1 METKEQREQR
11 LAKEM
16 ITNSS
21 YGAYTW
27 SAEQN
32 YSTSGYGSPWSA
44 IPKRER
50 ISIVSDK
57 LKPIKWK

>member
-11 LAKEM
+11 LAKE
-16 ITNSS
+16 IANSS

-27 SAEQN
+27 SAGQN

-44 IPKRER
+44 IPKREK

-57 LKPIKWK
+57 LKPIKWR

>member
-11 LAKEM
+11 LAKE
-16 ITNSS
+16 IATSS

-32 YSTSGYGSPWSA
+32 YSTSGYGIPWRA

-50 ISIVSDK
+50 IPTVSDK
-57 LKPIKWK
+57 IRRLPIK

>member
-11 LAKEM
+11 LAKV

-27 SAEQN
+27 SAGQN

-44 IPKRER
+44 IPKREK
-50 ISIVSDK
+50 ISIVSDN
-57 LKPIKWK
+57 LKPIKWR

>member
-11 LAKEM
+11 LAKV

-27 SAEQN
+27 SSGQN
-32 YSTSGYGSPWSA
+32 LSTSGYGSPWSA
-44 IPKRER
+44 IPKREK
-50 ISIVSDK
+50 ISIVTDK
-57 LKPIKWK
+57 LKPIK

>member
-11 LAKEM
+11 LAKE
-16 ITNSS
+16 ISNSS

-57 LKPIKWK
+57 LKPIK

>member
-11 LAKEM
+11 LA
-16 ITNSS
+16 SS

-27 SAEQN
+27 SAGQN
-32 YSTSGYGSPWSA
+32 YSTSGNVSPRYAINA
-44 IPKRER
+44 IPKREK

-57 LKPIKWK
+57 LKPIK

>member
-11 LAKEM
+11 LA
-16 ITNSS
+16 SS

-27 SAEQN
+27 SAGQN
-32 YSTSGYGSPWSA
+32 YSTSGYGSPWSS